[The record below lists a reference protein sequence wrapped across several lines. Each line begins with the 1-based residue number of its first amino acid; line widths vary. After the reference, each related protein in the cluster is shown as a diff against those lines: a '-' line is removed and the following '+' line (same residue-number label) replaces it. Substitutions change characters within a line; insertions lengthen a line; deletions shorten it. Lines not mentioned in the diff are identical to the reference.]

1 MDIKTLQEAKKAKK
15 ITYDELAAITGYS
28 RRSII
33 RILKGET
40 VNPGTETVKAIKKA
54 LDITEGESLGNS
66 IVLREDEKRLLYAYN
81 LLSEAMKEHLI
92 ALAENAAHVPSVKQ
106 NRA

>member
-106 NRA
+106 SRA

>member
-1 MDIKTLQEAKKAKK
+1 MTER
-15 ITYDELAAITGYS
+15 TTNP
-28 RRSII
+28 
-33 RILKGET
+33 RIDT
-40 VNPGTETVKAIKKA
+40 MQAIKKA